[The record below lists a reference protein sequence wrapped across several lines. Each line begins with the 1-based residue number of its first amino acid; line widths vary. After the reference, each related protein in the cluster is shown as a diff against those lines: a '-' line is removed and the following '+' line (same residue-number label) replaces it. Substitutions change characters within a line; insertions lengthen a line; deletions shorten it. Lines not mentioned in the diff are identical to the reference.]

1 MKPDNKTAQ
10 LYWAWSTLLNRYFR
24 NGDEANRNDGR
35 VNDVIVLAHL
45 SLNPTATTEELAEV
59 TGLSLPSMSR
69 NMRRL
74 SKENRQGTP
83 GMGLINIRR
92 DPREGRRYL
101 HSLSDLGIEAL
112 EKFAA

>member
-10 LYWAWSTLLNRYFR
+10 LYWAWSTLLHRFYRFHPDPKLR
-24 NGDEANRNDGR
+24 DAR

-45 SLNPTATTEELAEV
+45 SLNPTATTEELAEI
-59 TGLSLPSMSR
+59 TGLSNSSVSR

-74 SKENRQGTP
+74 SKENRKGHAGP
-83 GMGLINIRR
+83 GLTISRK
-92 DPREGRRYL
+92 DPREGRRLL

-112 EKFAA
+112 ETIA